1 MQYHEF
7 VKLMKLDPEKIM
19 DNFTRHKADQLHMGL
34 GLIGEFEEFVDT
46 IQNENDIS
54 KVVSEAGDVYFYFY
68 GFLMEEAEVQ
78 FETVDEETIQ
88 NPLRLCGRV
97 GEFLKKVYIQ
107 DKEKKLDQFIS
118 YICQIEAYVSY
129 VIVHEYNLKV
139 EDILKENMV
148 KLNSRHPKGFDKSK

>member
-34 GLIGEFEEFVDT
+34 GLIGEFEEFVDM

-68 GFLMEEAEVQ
+68 GFLMEEAEVR
-78 FETVDEETIQ
+78 FETVGEETIQ
-88 NPLRLCGRV
+88 NPLKLCGRV

-107 DKEKKLDQFIS
+107 DKEKKLDQLIS

-148 KLNSRHPKGFDKSK
+148 KLNFRHPKGFDKSK